1 MAGGVPLVAHT
12 ECTVAPWNLGSREFS
27 LPGPLSYR

>member
-12 ECTVAPWNLGSREFS
+12 ECTVAPWNPRFQGVS
-27 LPGPLSYR
+27 LSELLSYM